1 MSTRRL
7 RPFRSRTIFPGAE
20 ALFVRSALPPL
31 RAASA
36 VRWPWR
42 GSAQP
47 GAMQVNIMS
56 AVPFLRLLEDSEML
70 RDQGLV
76 IAHPAGAAA
85 ERDAAGVEDHHL
97 VGEVE
102 GELDVLLDQEYRLA
116 FPLQARDGAAHFGD
130 DQRREAFGRL
140 VHQQQAR
147 ISHERPPDR
156 EHLLLPPGER
166 AR

>member
-36 VRWPWR
+36 ARWPWR

-47 GAMQVNIMS
+47 GVMQVNIMS

-70 RDQGLV
+70 RDQSLV
-76 IAHPAGAAA
+76 IAHLAGAAA

-102 GELDVLLDQEYRLA
+102 GELDVLLDQENRLA
-116 FPLQARDGAAHFGD
+116 FLLQSPEGAAQFGGE
-130 DQRREAFGRL
+130 QWPRAFGGVAHTQQPRL
-140 VHQQQAR
+140 
-147 ISHERPPDR
+147 
-156 EHLLLPPGER
+156 
-166 AR
+166 